1 MNKFIFKI
9 QYTFTQNLL
18 YGIKTSDKLKQAK
31 VRIFFKSWELIPK
44 AMFQVCIYD
53 ISETSF
59 LISFGLSNF
68 CLEAK

>member
-31 VRIFFKSWELIPK
+31 VRIFFKS
-44 AMFQVCIYD
+44 
-53 ISETSF
+53 
-59 LISFGLSNF
+59 
-68 CLEAK
+68 